1 MGWTMAVSLTLT
13 LALSLANSSA
23 SLLFFLV
30 LEESDAALPS
40 ILSAC
45 RVFFFVSA
53 RSLSLMLPAFLCSAA
68 WSLR

>member
-1 MGWTMAVSLTLT
+1 
-13 LALSLANSSA
+13 LANSSA